1 AGVCV
6 ESRFRVAVPRLQIK
20 FKGPELR
27 YGLIL
32 PGWDVSSKLRTIQHD
47 ENTIVNNCRG
57 HDVFLPFL

>member
-1 AGVCV
+1 M
-6 ESRFRVAVPRLQIK
+6 VAVPRLQIK